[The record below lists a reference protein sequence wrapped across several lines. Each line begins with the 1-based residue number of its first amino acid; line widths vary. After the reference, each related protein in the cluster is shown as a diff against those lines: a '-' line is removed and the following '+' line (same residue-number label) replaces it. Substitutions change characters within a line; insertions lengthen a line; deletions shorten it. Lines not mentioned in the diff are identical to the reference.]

1 MRPYLAYISSTLR
14 LVGRDRS
21 VLFFS
26 YLFPFVFF
34 FIFAQLFG
42 AKQSPSAMAQVIAMV
57 ERCPSGALTHRV
69 DQRSGMP
76 ISRLEPSMPPST
88 RMSRPVTYEPA
99 SDDR

>member
-1 MRPYLAYISSTLR
+1 MEGTGIVVRD
-14 LVGRDRS
+14 DRS
-21 VLFFS
+21 LCVPAGFCGNRVTNVWSMLGGS
-26 YLFPFVFF
+26 GTDDTTVR
-34 FIFAQLFG
+34 
-42 AKQSPSAMAQVIAMV
+42 AQVIAMV
-57 ERCPSGALTHRV
+57 ERCPSGAPTHRV